1 MSRARNLSRFK
12 PSTTGLV
19 ANANIASSAAIAA
32 SKIGTLN
39 SANMPS
45 GSLVQSARV
54 VSKDTQVANNTTS
67 YVQVTGLSIAFTPL
81 FTNSIIEIF
90 TQVFIFAAPA
100 GANGYG
106 INIFKDNTRVSNSP
120 NDTPDRPYDLYQDV
134 STRII
139 KYAWKQYYET
149 SGSTSARTYD
159 VRGKVY
165 YPITN
170 NDMTL
175 GSSNED
181 GSENYLLIKEYK
193 A

>member
-1 MSRARNLSRFK
+1 MAITKLKALGVTDGTLTN
-12 PSTTGLV
+12 TQI
-19 ANANIASSAAIAA
+19 NASAAIAA
-32 SKIGTLN
+32 SKIGTL
-39 SANMPS
+39 SSSNMPS
-45 GSLVQSARV
+45 GSLVQSARA

-81 FTNSIIEIF
+81 FANSIIEIF

-106 INIFKDNTRVSNSP
+106 INIFKDGTRVSNSP
-120 NDTPDRPYDLYQDV
+120 NDSSDRPYDLYQDA
-134 STRII
+134 STRVI

-175 GSSNED
+175 GSSNND

>member
-1 MSRARNLSRFK
+1 MALSTISHNFL
-12 PSTTGLV
+12 P
-19 ANANIASSAAIAA
+19 N
-32 SKIGTLN
+32 
-39 SANMPS
+39 
-45 GSLVQSARV
+45 GSVIQSARA
-54 VSKDTQVANNTTS
+54 VSKDTQVANNTTN

-81 FTNSIIEIF
+81 LATSIIEIF

-106 INIFKDNTRVSNSP
+106 INIFKDGTRVSNSP
-120 NDTPDRPYDLYQDV
+120 NDSPDRPYDLYQDA

-165 YPITN
+165 NPITN

-181 GSENYLLIKEYK
+181 GSENYLLIKEIK